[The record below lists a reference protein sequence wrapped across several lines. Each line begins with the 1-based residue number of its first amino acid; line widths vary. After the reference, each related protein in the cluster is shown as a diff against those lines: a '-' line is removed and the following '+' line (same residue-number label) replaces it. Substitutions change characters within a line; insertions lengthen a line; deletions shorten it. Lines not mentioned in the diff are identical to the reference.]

1 MENISYI
8 YIYIYN
14 IYIYILTD
22 SSQYSCGCCCS
33 ISSVNLIV
41 SSIDL
46 GGNLYN
52 TRIDDR
58 IILCNGIN

>member
-8 YIYIYN
+8 YIYIYLLIGSLIN
-14 IYIYILTD
+14 QC
-22 SSQYSCGCCCS
+22 SSMCCCS
-33 ISSVNLIV
+33 ISSVILIV

-58 IILCNGIN
+58 IILFNGIN

>member
-1 MENISYI
+1 MYHIYI
-8 YIYIYN
+8 YIYIY
-14 IYIYILTD
+14 IYLLIG
-22 SSQYSCGCCCS
+22 SSQCSNMCCCS
-33 ISSVNLIV
+33 ISSVIMIV

-58 IILCNGIN
+58 IILFNGIN